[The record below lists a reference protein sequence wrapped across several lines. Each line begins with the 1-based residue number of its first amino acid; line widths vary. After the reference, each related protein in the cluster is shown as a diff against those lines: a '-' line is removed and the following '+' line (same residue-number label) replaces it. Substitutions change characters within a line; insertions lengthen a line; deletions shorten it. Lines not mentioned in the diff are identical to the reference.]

1 VSEDPRWRGDGLPE
15 GLTPDDRLGWE
26 VAATLVVRYVPDPQ
40 TGRRIGLSMEYDTEL
55 PKVILAD
62 QMMSMIRD
70 LMTHDDFQ
78 TGVTLQATGEA
89 TEATETGDDA

>member
-1 VSEDPRWRGDGLPE
+1 
-15 GLTPDDRLGWE
+15 
-26 VAATLVVRYVPDPQ
+26 
-40 TGRRIGLSMEYDTEL
+40 MEYNTEL
-55 PKVILAD
+55 PKIILAD